1 MPTTRSGLT
10 ATITTVVAI
19 VALALPALAGGRPLS
34 ADLNGDNEVPA
45 SGSEAT
51 GTAHFT
57 LNQGRGEI
65 CVVVESSGY
74 DEGEIIVA
82 GHIHAGG
89 PGVNMPPLVDFGVNA
104 ANFSNCVDVD
114 PAIVKDIRQ
123 NPSDYYFNLHTNL
136 RPGGV
141 IRDQLSK

>member
-1 MPTTRSGLT
+1 MRSGLT
-10 ATITTVVAI
+10 ATVTTVVAI
-19 VALALPALAGGRPLS
+19 VALTIPALAGGTPLS
-34 ADLNGDNEVPA
+34 AELTGANEVPP

-51 GTAHFT
+51 GTARFT

-65 CVVVESSGY
+65 CVVIESSGY
-74 DEGEIIVA
+74 DEGEDIVA

-89 PGVNMPPLVDFGVNA
+89 AGVNMPPLVDFGVNSP
-104 ANFSNCVDVD
+104 NFSNCVDVD
-114 PAIVKDIRQ
+114 PAVVKDIRQ
-123 NPSDYYFNLHTNL
+123 NPSDYYFNLHSNM